1 MSLHA
6 TVREKEAN
14 DEPVD
19 RRHPD
24 GDRHSRCRGQRHLFA
39 HIPVGMARGFER
51 TLPLVALFGGLPFL
65 SGIVFIAGGTAMLR
79 RERRRDHRD
88 SAKYFE

>member
-1 MSLHA
+1 MNRLIGGILMAIGILVAGASGICSL
-6 TVREKEAN
+6 TF
-14 DEPVD
+14 
-19 RRHPD
+19 
-24 GDRHSRCRGQRHLFA
+24 LW
-39 HIPVGMARGFER
+39 GMARGDSNEL
-51 TLPLVALFGGLPFL
+51 LPLVALFGGLPFL

>member
-1 MSLHA
+1 
-6 TVREKEAN
+6 
-14 DEPVD
+14 
-19 RRHPD
+19 
-24 GDRHSRCRGQRHLFA
+24 
-39 HIPVGMARGFER
+39 MARGFER